1 MRLWRTIFQRPT
13 ISRILEKIAQILEN
27 IPYHTC
33 SFKYFI
39 FSFLFVKYSIH
50 SRSPCCVQN
59 VSFILTSPCGP
70 YYCIF
75 TQLCPTLCDP
85 MNCSMPGLPVHHQLP
100 EITQTHVHWVSD
112 AIQPSHPLSS
122 PSPPAPNP
130 PRFRVFKW
138 TDWIF
143 LQSKGL
149 SRVFSNTTVQ
159 KHQLFGAQP
168 SS

>member
-100 EITQTHVHWVSD
+100 EITQTHVHRVGD

-122 PSPPAPNP
+122 PSSPDPNP
-130 PRFRVFKW
+130 SQH
-138 TDWIF
+138 
-143 LQSKGL
+143 QSLFQWVNSLHEVAKVLEFQLHHHSFQRTESTNL
-149 SRVFSNTTVQ
+149 S
-159 KHQLFGAQP
+159 
-168 SS
+168 